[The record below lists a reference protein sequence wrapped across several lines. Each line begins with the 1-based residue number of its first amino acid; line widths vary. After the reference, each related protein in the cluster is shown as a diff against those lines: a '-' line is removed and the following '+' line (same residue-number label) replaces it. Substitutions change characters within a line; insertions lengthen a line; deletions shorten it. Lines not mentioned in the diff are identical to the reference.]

1 MVDLT
6 RSKQAGRHVPRPPAE
21 ALGALPRVLDP
32 LEGAS
37 WDRRRIERR
46 LLTLRNRRRIVDHVA
61 DNPGIHLRK
70 VARDLDL
77 ALGTAEHHLH
87 LLVRHGLLEV
97 DEAQG
102 QSCYFTPG
110 TPPED
115 RLLWV
120 VLRQDAQRRVL
131 RLLAADPDLAPA
143 ELGRRL
149 ALSKAAVA
157 YHLQRLEAW
166 GFVERLRLGR
176 QRLLRVT
183 RPERLAEV
191 LAALDDGRPSL
202 PWPGLL
208 LSQTAARPVRR
219 TSETCTPC
227 DEEPTGL
234 GPALERVDARV
245 RSSSA

>member
-1 MVDLT
+1 MADLPSPKT
-6 RSKQAGRHVPRPPAE
+6 EARPP
-21 ALGALPRVLDP
+21 PRILDA
-32 LEGAS
+32 LEGAP
-37 WDRRRIERR
+37 WDARRIERH
-46 LLTLRNRRRIVDHVA
+46 LLSLGNRRRIVDHVA
-61 DNPGIHLRK
+61 EHPGVHLRK
-70 VARDLDL
+70 VARDLGL
-77 ALGTAEHHLH
+77 ALGTTEHHLH

-97 DEAQG
+97 GQAQG

-110 TPPED
+110 TPKDD

-131 RLLAADPDLAPA
+131 RLLANDPDLGAA
-143 ELGRRL
+143 DLARL
-149 ALSKAAVA
+149 LRLSKAAVA

-166 GFVERLRLGR
+166 GFVQRLRIGR

-191 LAALDDGRPSL
+191 LAILDEERPDL

-208 LSQTAARPVRR
+208 LTQA
-219 TSETCTPC
+219 
-227 DEEPTGL
+227 GL
-234 GPALERVDARV
+234 GRVRPASKERTPDVQATPAYDLFTERPDERI

>member
-1 MVDLT
+1 MADLLT
-6 RSKQAGRHVPRPPAE
+6 AKQSTGAPLA
-21 ALGALPRVLDP
+21 GALDGF
-32 LEGAS
+32 EGAG

-46 LLTLRNRRRIVDHVA
+46 LLSLRNRRRIVDHVA
-61 DNPGIHLRK
+61 EHPGIHLRK
-70 VARDLDL
+70 VARDLGL
-77 ALGTAEHHLH
+77 ALGTTEHHLH
-87 LLVRHGLLEV
+87 LLVRHGLMEV

-102 QSCYFTPG
+102 QSCYFAPG

-131 RLLAADPDLAPA
+131 RLLTADPDLVPSDVA
-143 ELGRRL
+143 RRL
-149 ALSKAAVA
+149 GLSKAAVA

-183 RPERLAEV
+183 RPERLAEILAV
-191 LAALDDGRPSL
+191 LDAERPAL

-208 LSQTAARPVRR
+208 LSQTRTVRVRPP
-219 TSETCTPC
+219 SEGCTPAI
-227 DEEPTGL
+227 EPSSAQ
-234 GPALERVDARV
+234 GPPPERAEAQV

>member
-1 MVDLT
+1 MVDLSHAKPA
-6 RSKQAGRHVPRPPAE
+6 RRHPPPH
-21 ALGALPRVLDP
+21 GLDA
-32 LEGAS
+32 LEGAP

-46 LLTLRNRRRIVDHVA
+46 LLSLRNRRRIVDHVA
-61 DNPGIHLRK
+61 EHPGIHLRK
-70 VARDLDL
+70 VARDLGL
-77 ALGTAEHHLH
+77 ALGTTEHHLH

-102 QSCYFTPG
+102 QSCYFAPG

-115 RLLWV
+115 RFLWV

-143 ELGRRL
+143 DVGRRL
-149 ALSKAAVA
+149 GLSKAAVA

-166 GFVERLRLGR
+166 GLVERLRLGR

-191 LAALDDGRPSL
+191 LATLDEERPAL

-208 LSQTAARPVRR
+208 LSQTRTVRVRPA
-219 TSETCTPC
+219 SEGCTPA
-227 DEEPTGL
+227 EEAPS
-234 GPALERVDARV
+234 AEEAAFERVDARV